1 MEKVRTRIIEPTVN
15 GLRAENI
22 GYKGFIFLGL
32 IKVKGEPMV
41 IEYNVRMGDPET
53 ESVMLRIKSD
63 LVDLLEG
70 VAKGNLDTKTLEL
83 DPRTAA
89 CVMMVSGGYPEHYE
103 KGYEITGLDEA
114 AATDSIVFHA
124 GTTMK
129 DGKVVTDG
137 GRVIAISSYGDTKE
151 EALAKSYKVAEMI
164 KFDKKNYRR
173 DIGFDL

>member
-1 MEKVRTRIIEPTVN
+1 
-15 GLRAENI
+15 
-22 GYKGFIFLGL
+22 
-32 IKVKGEPMV
+32 
-41 IEYNVRMGDPET
+41 
-53 ESVMLRIKSD
+53 ML
-63 LVDLLEG
+63 
-70 VAKGNLDTKTLEL
+70 
-83 DPRTAA
+83 
-89 CVMMVSGGYPEHYE
+89 VSGDYPEHYE
-103 KGYEITGLDEA
+103 KGYEITGLDED

-124 GTTMK
+124 GTTMT